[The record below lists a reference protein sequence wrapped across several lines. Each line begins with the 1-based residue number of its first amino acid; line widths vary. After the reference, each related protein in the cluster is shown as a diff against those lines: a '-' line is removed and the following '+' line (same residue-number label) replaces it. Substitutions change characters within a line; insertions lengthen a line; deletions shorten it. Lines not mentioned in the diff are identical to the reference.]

1 MNKFKNATSFIKSNK
16 FYVEASKLKNIRN
29 VSRRIKLSDDC
40 NLVLAILGF
49 IPLDNDIEKELEKL
63 TILECIKILGLLYED
78 PEKLPFT
85 RLVLKKYSY
94 RIYYQDRYYTCVRSD
109 NLEFHYPCLYTRAY
123 QVIQNL
129 LKMEDDI
136 VSNFC
141 KLDEGTGSPR
151 LR

>member
-1 MNKFKNATSFIKSNK
+1 MKRFRSVTSFIKSNK
-16 FYVEASKLKNIRN
+16 FYLEASKLKNIRKI
-29 VSRRIKLSDDC
+29 SRRDKLSDDC

-49 IPLDNDIEKELEKL
+49 RPLDTDIEKELEKL

-78 PEKLPFT
+78 PEKLPFI

-109 NLEFHYPCLYTRAY
+109 NLEFHYPCLYIKAY

-129 LKMEDDI
+129 LKMEDNI
-136 VSNFC
+136 VLNFFQIEN
-141 KLDEGTGSPR
+141 DEA
-151 LR
+151 

>member
-1 MNKFKNATSFIKSNK
+1 MNKFKNVTSFIKSNK

-78 PEKLPFT
+78 PEKLPFI

-129 LKMEDDI
+129 FKMEDDI
-136 VSNFC
+136 VSNFFQIS
-141 KLDEGTGSPR
+141 KNDEA
-151 LR
+151 

>member
-1 MNKFKNATSFIKSNK
+1 MKRFRSVTSFIKSNK
-16 FYVEASKLKNIRN
+16 FYLEASKLKNIRKI
-29 VSRRIKLSDDC
+29 SRRDKLSDDC

-49 IPLDNDIEKELEKL
+49 RPLDTDIEKELEKL

-78 PEKLPFT
+78 PEKLPFI

-109 NLEFHYPCLYTRAY
+109 NLEFHYPCLYTKAY

-129 LKMEDDI
+129 LKMEDNI
-136 VSNFC
+136 VLNFFQIEN
-141 KLDEGTGSPR
+141 DEA
-151 LR
+151 

>member
-1 MNKFKNATSFIKSNK
+1 MNKFKNVTNFIKNNK
-16 FYVEASKLKNIRN
+16 FYLEASKISNIRKI
-29 VSRRIKLSDDC
+29 SRKVKLSDDC

-49 IPLDNDIEKELEKL
+49 TSLDTDTEKELEKL
-63 TILECIKILGLLYED
+63 TALECIKILGLLYED
-78 PEKLPFT
+78 PEKLPFI

-109 NLEFHYPCLYTRAY
+109 NLEFHYPCLHTKAY

-136 VSNFC
+136 ISNFYRT
-141 KLDEGTGSPR
+141 KQENDVI
-151 LR
+151 

>member
-1 MNKFKNATSFIKSNK
+1 MNKFKSVSKFIETNK
-16 FYVEASKLKNIRN
+16 FYEEASKLKNIRN

-49 IPLDNDIEKELEKL
+49 KPLDTDIEKELEKL

-78 PEKLPFT
+78 PEKLPFI

-109 NLEFHYPCLYTRAY
+109 NLEFHYPCLYIKAY

-129 LKMEDDI
+129 LKMEDNI
-136 VSNFC
+136 VLNFFQIEN
-141 KLDEGTGSPR
+141 DEA
-151 LR
+151 

>member
-1 MNKFKNATSFIKSNK
+1 MNKFKNVTSFIKSNK
-16 FYVEASKLKNIRN
+16 FYVEASKLKHIRN

-136 VSNFC
+136 VSNFFQIS
-141 KLDEGTGSPR
+141 KNDEA
-151 LR
+151 

>member
-1 MNKFKNATSFIKSNK
+1 MNKFKNVTSFIKSNK

-40 NLVLAILGF
+40 NLVLAVLGF

-136 VSNFC
+136 VSNFFQIS
-141 KLDEGTGSPR
+141 KNDEA
-151 LR
+151 

>member
-1 MNKFKNATSFIKSNK
+1 MNKFKNVTSFIKSNK

-63 TILECIKILGLLYED
+63 TILECINTLGLLYED
-78 PEKLPFT
+78 PEKLPFI

-109 NLEFHYPCLYTRAY
+109 NLEFHYPCLYTKAY

-129 LKMEDDI
+129 LKMEDN
-136 VSNFC
+136 VVLNFFQIEN
-141 KLDEGTGSPR
+141 DEA
-151 LR
+151 